1 MKRMILAE
9 LASWR
14 DKSDRK
20 PLLLTGV
27 RQCGKTYI
35 LQKFGREYFDDVA
48 YVNLERNPE
57 IGRVFEQ
64 NFDPQ
69 RIIDE
74 LGNLFLGRPILPG
87 KTLLILDEIQ
97 TQPVAI
103 SALKYFCEDIPEL
116 AVIGAG
122 SLLGVSLRREE
133 ASFPVGKVDRLQ
145 MYPMNFCEFM
155 WASGYENYQDM
166 LRKHPLEERVPD
178 YVMSKMERLFY
189 EYLVVGGMPEAVAVW
204 VRSKD
209 LAQVADIQDNILF
222 GYENDFAKYA
232 PVSEYTNIRA
242 IWRSVPEQLARE
254 NNKFVFSRVKK
265 SARAKDLEQSIGWL
279 VDAGLIHLVNK
290 VENAQIPLSVHADSS
305 YYKVY
310 FCDTGLL
317 CRKANFSLRSILE
330 RSPSTGGFRGSLTEN
345 YLLNELLALDYAP
358 YFWRSGNTAE
368 LDFLIE
374 EAGSVIPIEAK
385 THLNTQAKSYRTFI
399 RQFRPRI
406 GYKFSLSNCGVS
418 TDGETTTYS
427 VPLFMIWRMG
437 E

>member
-1 MKRMILAE
+1 
-9 LASWR
+9 
-14 DKSDRK
+14 
-20 PLLLTGV
+20 
-27 RQCGKTYI
+27 
-35 LQKFGREYFDDVA
+35 
-48 YVNLERNPE
+48 
-57 IGRVFEQ
+57 
-64 NFDPQ
+64 
-69 RIIDE
+69 
-74 LGNLFLGRPILPG
+74 
-87 KTLLILDEIQ
+87 
-97 TQPVAI
+97 
-103 SALKYFCEDIPEL
+103 
-116 AVIGAG
+116 
-122 SLLGVSLRREE
+122 
-133 ASFPVGKVDRLQ
+133 
-145 MYPMNFCEFM
+145 
-155 WASGYENYQDM
+155 
-166 LRKHPLEERVPD
+166 
-178 YVMSKMERLFY
+178 
-189 EYLVVGGMPEAVAVW
+189 
-204 VRSKD
+204 
-209 LAQVADIQDNILF
+209 
-222 GYENDFAKYA
+222 
-232 PVSEYTNIRA
+232 
-242 IWRSVPEQLARE
+242 
-254 NNKFVFSRVKK
+254 
-265 SARAKDLEQSIGWL
+265 GWL